1 MISEQ
6 AVRPIDNEETNTPT
20 ITTVIE
26 SPNVNDD
33 APQWLYPLSINLWC
47 KCTLSARNGDL
58 PLYILINE
66 ALKVSARG

>member
-33 APQWLYPLSINLWC
+33 APQ
-47 KCTLSARNGDL
+47 
-58 PLYILINE
+58 
-66 ALKVSARG
+66 